1 MQKCRT
7 DHAWMASL
15 IFHHPQRWA
24 RRTMFLP
31 AARVVL
37 NFFASTSSFIVN
49 ATVEG
54 VRRVFSS
61 IHCNKRITDSRIVT
75 KRSGHFVP
83 IALIGLG
90 KLLHRLCAFD
100 FFKGNIA
107 LQNSL
112 QDLPFFQSHMQRLA
126 KAWYRKGRRM
136 LCKYQ
141 NLCSKVH

>member
-1 MQKCRT
+1 M
-7 DHAWMASL
+7 L
-15 IFHHPQRWA
+15 
-24 RRTMFLP
+24 
-31 AARVVL
+31 
-37 NFFASTSSFIVN
+37 
-49 ATVEG
+49 
-54 VRRVFSS
+54 
-61 IHCNKRITDSRIVT
+61 HCNKRITDSRIVT

-112 QDLPFFQSHMQRLA
+112 QDLPFFQSYMQRLA

-141 NLCSKVH
+141 TL

>member
-1 MQKCRT
+1 MT
-7 DHAWMASL
+7 DL
-15 IFHHPQRWA
+15 K
-24 RRTMFLP
+24 TYD
-31 AARVVL
+31 
-37 NFFASTSSFIVN
+37 
-49 ATVEG
+49 
-54 VRRVFSS
+54 
-61 IHCNKRITDSRIVT
+61 HCNKRITDSRIVT

-112 QDLPFFQSHMQRLA
+112 HDLPFFQSYMQRLA
-126 KAWYRKGRRM
+126 KAWYRKVRRM

-141 NLCSKVH
+141 TL

>member
-1 MQKCRT
+1 MNEYER
-7 DHAWMASL
+7 
-15 IFHHPQRWA
+15 I
-24 RRTMFLP
+24 
-31 AARVVL
+31 
-37 NFFASTSSFIVN
+37 STKSKP
-49 ATVEG
+49 TGEG
-54 VRRVFSS
+54 EEGEEE
-61 IHCNKRITDSRIVT
+61 HCNKKITDTRIVT

-112 QDLPFFQSHMQRLA
+112 HDLPFFQSYMQRLA

-141 NLCSKVH
+141 TL

>member
-1 MQKCRT
+1 M
-7 DHAWMASL
+7 SIL
-15 IFHHPQRWA
+15 IKVGRIYD
-24 RRTMFLP
+24 MGLKSN
-31 AARVVL
+31 L
-37 NFFASTSSFIVN
+37 
-49 ATVEG
+49 
-54 VRRVFSS
+54 S
-61 IHCNKRITDSRIVT
+61 IAFKYSEAILIGEFGYYHCNKRITDSRIVT

-112 QDLPFFQSHMQRLA
+112 HDLPFFQSYMQRLA

-141 NLCSKVH
+141 TP